1 MVKKQL
7 SLGILEYRSI
17 AAGMK
22 AADAVL
28 KTSNVDLMFA
38 KPMCPGKYVIAIKG
52 LLSAVTAAM
61 EKGQSE
67 EFESILVDSC
77 ILGNPDPSIYEGL
90 FCSHSVEGIEAVGV
104 METYSVASIF
114 EVADEVVK
122 TTPVSILEIRIA
134 KGISGKAYVIFQ
146 GELSSVQASI
156 EKAQKCVIE
165 KGLLLQ
171 TAVIPRPD
179 PRLWEEM
186 I

>member
-1 MVKKQL
+1 MANQQL

-17 AAGMK
+17 ASGMK

-28 KTSNVDLMFA
+28 KTAEVDLMFA
-38 KPMCPGKYVIAIKG
+38 KPVCPGKYIVGIKG
-52 LLSAVTAAM
+52 SLSAVRAAM
-61 EKGQSE
+61 EKGKSE
-67 EFESILVDSC
+67 EFESILVDDC
-77 ILGNPDPSIYEGL
+77 IIGKPDPSIFEGL
-90 FCSHSVEGIEAVGV
+90 YCSHSVEGIDAVGII
-104 METYSVASIF
+104 ETYSVASIF
-114 EVADEVVK
+114 EVADDVVK

-134 KGISGKAYVIFQ
+134 KGISGKAYVVFS

-156 EKAQKCVIE
+156 EKATKAVVE